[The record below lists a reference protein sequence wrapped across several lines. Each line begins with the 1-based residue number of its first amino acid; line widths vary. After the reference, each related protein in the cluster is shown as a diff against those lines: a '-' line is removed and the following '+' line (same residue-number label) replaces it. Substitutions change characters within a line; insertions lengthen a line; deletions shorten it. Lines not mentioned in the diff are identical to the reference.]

1 MATCPNK
8 SSEDWKL
15 LVASRGE
22 DIAHY
27 LWDVYEG
34 NVPESESRESIVK
47 AGLKAVNILLYKE
60 SFDLFQKGKKNN
72 WSLEKILTELQI
84 PKEQK
89 QLIINNGNTE
99 WNDIVSDLVANYS
112 YAIEI
117 NTSKEKVTQYGEYFN
132 FSYNGDSYLSIP
144 EVDRYEKN
152 GKEITKKEFNKVKQ
166 LANNTILPTQI
177 YSNLT
182 VPGGTNYTENE
193 IATPAITPSIK
204 GHAQF
209 ATDKGIGWFRSD
221 DKTVSRNVEIGTGFK
236 KGFLREEELQELQ
249 DMGYTVEETQELAKQ
264 RYSEISTASQLT
276 KTRRILEVQSDLFQ
290 KGRDKEDLIGN
301 YEAVEDVKVESK
313 PFIEKLNSL
322 NNGSDIVIT
331 SSGNNINEYYKKD
344 NIWFRGKN
352 TGQSKNSTSNQ
363 FLQLLNQGSN
373 WVTFFVKS
381 IIQDS
386 SKKGYEKVLFP
397 SGNTASKVEGHTT
410 LEEFKKQKEDRI
422 DKLSK
427 ELIPL
432 NKLQIVKSSSNTF
445 QIRDNSGYTA
455 EARYN
460 LNKDFDTIEKAQK
473 AIYDVEGSIEL
484 EINQLKQ
491 ELERVE
497 GPEGFGA
504 LKPIYNFYENTVKNV
519 LNKQYGKD
527 NVKQVTDEYGN
538 TWNEVEIVPE
548 REQKA
553 ILLQKETK
561 ELPSSKASEE
571 TLNKVKAL
579 IAKMGVKIQD
589 LQDYLKGNPDIN
601 ATDVNGLADLVRGII
616 AIAEGKEDVALTEE
630 MVHIATAIIEKL
642 DPKFVTEMIS
652 KIDRF
657 AIYKKVLNAYK
668 DDKNYQLPNGKPDIR
683 KIKKEA
689 VDKLIVELIINQSQG
704 STEFPELMEE
714 LPRTMIQ
721 KIWNAILDFFSGRYR
736 KANIDIFTEASERI
750 LEGEI
755 GDVETISD
763 MEEIF
768 LQKKSPKM
776 SDKQKELQELILDTK
791 DRIKKRE
798 SKEKV
803 DPLLADSEEA
813 SNYYVELE
821 TTGNERKITKR
832 VTDRV
837 KTWYEQR
844 FGKNKKFTK
853 EEEFINDFKRD
864 HGIKYHFYFEDIH
877 NRYFKEDGTRR
888 ETPLSRTIDI
898 VGPNEEV
905 YERLE
910 QYYVDL
916 VKKFSEGKK
925 NPLVFSEVVVY
936 DPKEQEAGTI
946 DLLIIEENG
955 KANIFDWKFM
965 TVSATAEDVA
975 WYKQGAYNIQLG
987 RYKDILRESYG
998 VKEFGQMRAIPIL
1011 MDVKRKNWRNPD
1023 SDLIVKGI
1031 EIGSVNVSKIKDF
1044 TLVPVSEETESTGN
1058 EELDEAITQ
1067 LNAILKQ
1074 VGKEGVTNEDEK
1086 KFKSERM
1093 NALSKAIRAAQSANN
1108 LVPLIQVIKLMRK
1121 EGQNLVNDWE
1131 TIYNKKAASA
1141 DDINDAQLSEYADS
1155 LREYMAIS
1163 QVFGSMNDL
1172 IGNLI
1177 YDKSEIKNAKTDAQK
1192 EDLAKRKTYLES
1204 IDNEAKLI
1212 RLSSK
1217 KVEVITGKFADKFM
1231 GERNLV
1237 QGLLSP
1243 QAVWSGIGSFFR
1255 GASEVPLPSVSI
1267 LFKLVTNAKGRA
1279 RRDALK
1285 EVEELMSIRKR
1296 ITDKG
1301 GDVRKY
1307 IQQLYQKD
1315 DKNKLVNKIIYKYKK
1330 EFTDL
1335 VDKNASEE
1343 FPSKEWLYNNLDRE
1357 GYQKEANEV
1366 LEKRIERLKR
1376 IYSEDKE
1383 MMNKLILQE
1392 KRMFDV
1398 TRNDFTGWNNYIVKR
1413 HPLRSIDKNGI
1424 ESSPW
1429 LSDEY
1434 KNIQNDK
1441 ELLDLYNFLIKT
1453 NKKASDVGYLENKIH
1468 STFLPFVRKS
1478 MAESLAWDFSL
1489 SSIMNFGNG
1498 LSLQADD
1505 IGFGDVNEL
1514 TGEIEHSIPKY
1525 YTSDF
1530 SMKQDEAGNTIHD
1543 YTDVSEDLFK
1553 NMILYINH
1561 MHNYKYLSEVE
1572 GQAQLIKTVE
1582 SFKKHL
1588 ATTRSGDVIIKPNGD
1603 PEELKGNEQNTK
1615 IFDDFL
1621 RALLYEQKYPLSDT
1635 DTSIST
1641 GLVKQI
1647 KKIVNSVAGKEVF
1660 TDLDKPSATSL
1671 FKSMDALNRTF
1682 QLKTLGLDI
1691 VSGAVNLFGAN
1702 IQIATQAGNYFTKW
1716 DYFKNFNGLI
1726 GSRFKDND
1734 DRKMFLK
1741 LIDTF
1746 MPLKDDP
1753 TYDKLKEAGLSKITQ
1768 QNFSDWLMVFMREPE
1783 QHVEKSIF
1791 LTLLDNSMI
1800 VDGKI
1805 VNIREFVKAKYKD
1818 RWNSASDYADSSKK
1832 IEDEIK
1838 ELKSTSSIT
1847 NTMKL
1852 ENDELVIPGLDL
1864 NNFKEIDRVTKLSRR
1879 ISRNAVGGMSD
1890 SDINRM
1896 SMSVWGRSMM
1906 VFKNWIPKLVD
1917 TRFGELRKI
1926 SDDFS
1931 TTIDENGLTEGE
1943 KYDIGR
1949 VRLWWGVLTSS
1960 ISDRSLNI
1968 LNILQVNDK
1977 GILLLDKMYLEYKA
1991 AYEKRT
1997 GEKFTMTKED
2007 FNEMI
2012 RTNLRNQ
2019 VQELTMLLVLFGL
2032 KLSMGMLPPDDDKDK
2047 ATKNFF
2053 RYSQRVVDKF
2063 VGELSFF
2070 YNPLEAEHL
2079 LSGSM
2084 FPAIGVFSDVIKFI
2098 SHFSSQAL
2106 GFEIFDPTLS
2116 SEEVRKKAQ
2125 PVKYLAKMLPVTKSL
2140 MTYGAIFNDD
2150 FAKEFDITIQKDN
2163 VK

>member
-8 SSEDWKL
+8 NTEAWKL
-15 LVASRGE
+15 LVASKGE
-22 DIAHY
+22 DLAYY
-27 LWDVYEG
+27 LWDTYEG
-34 NVPESESRESIVK
+34 NVP
-47 AGLKAVNILLYKE
+47 
-60 SFDLFQKGKKNN
+60 
-72 WSLEKILTELQI
+72 
-84 PKEQK
+84 
-89 QLIINNGNTE
+89 
-99 WNDIVSDLVANYS
+99 
-112 YAIEI
+112 
-117 NTSKEKVTQYGEYFN
+117 
-132 FSYNGDSYLSIP
+132 
-144 EVDRYEKN
+144 
-152 GKEITKKEFNKVKQ
+152 
-166 LANNTILPTQI
+166 
-177 YSNLT
+177 
-182 VPGGTNYTENE
+182 
-193 IATPAITPSIK
+193 
-204 GHAQF
+204 
-209 ATDKGIGWFRSD
+209 
-221 DKTVSRNVEIGTGFK
+221 
-236 KGFLREEELQELQ
+236 
-249 DMGYTVEETQELAKQ
+249 
-264 RYSEISTASQLT
+264 
-276 KTRRILEVQSDLFQ
+276 
-290 KGRDKEDLIGN
+290 
-301 YEAVEDVKVESK
+301 
-313 PFIEKLNSL
+313 
-322 NNGSDIVIT
+322 
-331 SSGNNINEYYKKD
+331 
-344 NIWFRGKN
+344 
-352 TGQSKNSTSNQ
+352 
-363 FLQLLNQGSN
+363 
-373 WVTFFVKS
+373 
-381 IIQDS
+381 
-386 SKKGYEKVLFP
+386 
-397 SGNTASKVEGHTT
+397 
-410 LEEFKKQKEDRI
+410 
-422 DKLSK
+422 
-427 ELIPL
+427 
-432 NKLQIVKSSSNTF
+432 
-445 QIRDNSGYTA
+445 
-455 EARYN
+455 
-460 LNKDFDTIEKAQK
+460 
-473 AIYDVEGSIEL
+473 
-484 EINQLKQ
+484 KQ
-491 ELERVE
+491 EL
-497 GPEGFGA
+497 
-504 LKPIYNFYENTVKNV
+504 L
-519 LNKQYGKD
+519 
-527 NVKQVTDEYGN
+527 
-538 TWNEVEIVPE
+538 
-548 REQKA
+548 
-553 ILLQKETK
+553 
-561 ELPSSKASEE
+561 SSKASEE

-579 IAKMGVKIQD
+579 IAKMGVKMQD
-589 LQDYLKGNPDIN
+589 LQDYLKGNPDVK
-601 ATDVNGLADLVRGII
+601 ATDLNGLADLVKGII
-616 AIAEGKEDVALTEE
+616 AIAEGKEDVTLTEE
-630 MVHIATAIIEKL
+630 MVHIATAMIEKL
-642 DPKFVTEMIS
+642 EPKFVTEMIS

-657 AIYKKVLNAYK
+657 AIYNKVLEAYR
-668 DDKNYQLPNGKPDIR
+668 DDKNYQLPNGKPNIR

-689 VDKLIVELIINQSQG
+689 VDKLIVELIINQSEG
-704 STEFPELMEE
+704 SVEFPELMEE
-714 LPRTMIQ
+714 LPRTMVQ

-736 KANIDIFTEASERI
+736 KANIDIFEKATSKIISGDIGMSYARKQEGLDFIFEQNPELANIGTQEQYSMYIDRIFPNSKVEQIVYHGTGSATKLESLTPRDGRVYFSDDLTASRYADWDATNRLLNAPEEEANPQLVAAVINLENPVVLDGVNYTETETNRGGDGI
-750 LEGEI
+750 IGLNIKDPLGGLETQYVVRDTSQIYVLGSKQDIEGFKTFMESAPVEFQGE
-755 GDVETISD
+755 GV
-763 MEEIF
+763 F
-768 LQKKSPKM
+768 FKKGESKL
-776 SDKQKELQELILDTK
+776 SDKQKELQQSILDTK

-798 SKEKV
+798 SSEKV

-821 TTGNERKITKR
+821 TTGNERRITKR

-837 KTWYEQR
+837 KAWYEQR

-864 HGIKYHFYFEDIH
+864 HGIKYHFYFEDVH

-888 ETPLSRTIDI
+888 ETPISRTIDLI
-898 VGPNEEV
+898 GPDEEV

-987 RYKDILRESYG
+987 RYKDILRDSYG

-1031 EIGSVNVSKIKDF
+1031 EIGSVNVGNIKDF

-1058 EELDEAITQ
+1058 EELDEAIAQ
-1067 LNAILKQ
+1067 LNAVLKQ
-1074 VGKEGVTNEDEK
+1074 VGKEEVTNEDDK
-1086 KFKSERM
+1086 RFKGERM
-1093 NALSKAIRAAQSANN
+1093 NAISKAIRAAQSANN

-1121 EGQNLVNDWE
+1121 EGQNLINDWE
-1131 TIYNKKAASA
+1131 TIYNKKTAST
-1141 DDINDAQLSEYADS
+1141 DDINDVQLSEYADS

-1163 QVFGSMNDL
+1163 KVFGSMNDL

-1177 YDKSEIKNAKTDAQK
+1177 YDKSEIKNAKTDKQK

-1204 IDNEAKLI
+1204 IDSEAKLI

-1217 KVEVITGKFADKFM
+1217 KVEDITGKFADKFM

-1307 IQQLYQKD
+1307 VQQLYQKD

-1330 EFTDL
+1330 EFYDL
-1335 VDKNASEE
+1335 VDKNAAEE
-1343 FPSKEWLYNNLDRE
+1343 SPSKEWLYNNLDRE
-1357 GYQKEANEV
+1357 GYLKEAKEV
-1366 LEKRIERLKR
+1366 LEKRIERIKR

-1383 MMNKLILQE
+1383 MMAKLILQE
-1392 KRMFDV
+1392 KRMLDV
-1398 TRNDFTGWNNYIVKR
+1398 TRNDFTGWNNYIIKR
-1413 HPLRSIDKNGI
+1413 HPLKSIDKNGI

-1429 LSDEY
+1429 LTDEY

-1441 ELLDLYNFLIKT
+1441 ELFDLYNFLIKT
-1453 NKKASDVGYLENKIH
+1453 NKKSADIGYLENKVH

-1489 SSIMNFGNG
+1489 SSVMNFGNG

-1505 IGFGDVNEL
+1505 IGFGNVNEL

-1530 SMKQDEAGNTIHD
+1530 SMSKDEAGNTIHD

-1582 SFKKHL
+1582 GFKKHL
-1588 ATTRSGDVIIKPNGD
+1588 ATTRSGDVILKPNGK
-1603 PEELKGNEQNTK
+1603 PEELEGNEQNTK
-1615 IFDDFL
+1615 MFDDFL

-1641 GLVKQI
+1641 GIMKQM
-1647 KKIVNSVAGKEVF
+1647 KKIINGVAGKEVF

-1671 FKSMDALNRTF
+1671 FKSMDTLNRTF

-1691 VSGAVNLFGAN
+1691 ISGAVNLFGAN
-1702 IQIATQAGNYFTKW
+1702 IQVITQAGNYFTKW

-1726 GSRFKDND
+1726 GSKFKDND
-1734 DRKMFLK
+1734 DRKMFLQ

-1791 LTLLDNSMI
+1791 MTLLDNSMI
-1800 VDGKI
+1800 IDGKI
-1805 VNIREFVKAKYKD
+1805 VNIREFVKNKYKD
-1818 RWNSASDYADSSKK
+1818 RYNSASDYARDSKK
-1832 IEDEIK
+1832 IEDEII
-1838 ELKSTSSIT
+1838 ELKNTSSIT

-1852 ENDELVIPGLDL
+1852 ENDKLVIPGFDL
-1864 NNFKEIDRVTKLSRR
+1864 NNYKEIDRVTKLSRR
-1879 ISRNAVGGMSD
+1879 ISRNATGGMSD

-1931 TTIDENGLTEGE
+1931 VTIDDDGLTEGE

-1949 VRLWWGVLTSS
+1949 VRLWWGVLISS
-1960 ISDRSLNI
+1960 VQDKSFNV

-1977 GILLLDKMYLEYKA
+1977 GILLLDKMYLDYA
-1991 AYEKRT
+1991 QAYQKRT

-2007 FNEMI
+2007 FNDMI
-2012 RTNLRNQ
+2012 KTNLKNQ

-2032 KLSMGMLPPDDDKDK
+2032 KLSMGLLAPDDDDDDI
-2047 ATKNFF
+2047 ATKNFYRF
-2053 RYSQRVVDKF
+2053 SQRVVDKF

-2070 YNPLEAEHL
+2070 YNPLEAEKIL
-2079 LSGSM
+2079 EGSM
-2084 FPAIGVFSDVIKFI
+2084 FPAIGLFSDVIKFM
-2098 SHFSSQAL
+2098 SHFSSQVL
-2106 GFEIFDPTLS
+2106 GFELFDPSLS
-2116 SEEVRKKAQ
+2116 SEEVREKAK
-2125 PVKYLAKMLPVTKSL
+2125 PIKYLAKMLPVTKSL
-2140 MTYGAIFNDD
+2140 LTYGAILDSE
-2150 FAKEFDITIQKDN
+2150 FAKEFDITIQKESRR
-2163 VK
+2163 

>member
-1 MATCPNK
+1 MPCKIQIKQNITQDIENKTDYAFNK
-8 SSEDWKL
+8 SLRD
-15 LVASRGE
+15 AQ
-22 DIAHY
+22 DIAK
-27 LWDVYEG
+27 DV
-34 NVPESESRESIVK
+34 NSEYGVSIVK
-47 AGLKAVNILLYKE
+47 FVQSASDFIDRIINIPQ
-60 SFDLFQKGKKNN
+60 DLIDRYYNHEL
-72 WSLEKILTELQI
+72 SLE
-84 PKEQK
+84 
-89 QLIINNGNTE
+89 
-99 WNDIVSDLVANYS
+99 
-112 YAIEI
+112 
-117 NTSKEKVTQYGEYFN
+117 
-132 FSYNGDSYLSIP
+132 
-144 EVDRYEKN
+144 
-152 GKEITKKEFNKVKQ
+152 
-166 LANNTILPTQI
+166 
-177 YSNLT
+177 
-182 VPGGTNYTENE
+182 
-193 IATPAITPSIK
+193 
-204 GHAQF
+204 
-209 ATDKGIGWFRSD
+209 
-221 DKTVSRNVEIGTGFK
+221 
-236 KGFLREEELQELQ
+236 EE
-249 DMGYTVEETQELAKQ
+249 D
-264 RYSEISTASQLT
+264 
-276 KTRRILEVQSDLFQ
+276 
-290 KGRDKEDLIGN
+290 
-301 YEAVEDVKVESK
+301 
-313 PFIEKLNSL
+313 
-322 NNGSDIVIT
+322 
-331 SSGNNINEYYKKD
+331 
-344 NIWFRGKN
+344 
-352 TGQSKNSTSNQ
+352 
-363 FLQLLNQGSN
+363 
-373 WVTFFVKS
+373 
-381 IIQDS
+381 
-386 SKKGYEKVLFP
+386 
-397 SGNTASKVEGHTT
+397 
-410 LEEFKKQKEDRI
+410 
-422 DKLSK
+422 
-427 ELIPL
+427 
-432 NKLQIVKSSSNTF
+432 
-445 QIRDNSGYTA
+445 
-455 EARYN
+455 AR
-460 LNKDFDTIEKAQK
+460 KAQ
-473 AIYDVEGSIEL
+473 
-484 EINQLKQ
+484 Q
-491 ELERVE
+491 EDAERTGE
-497 GPEGFGA
+497 
-504 LKPIYNFYENTVKNV
+504 
-519 LNKQYGKD
+519 
-527 NVKQVTDEYGN
+527 EY
-538 TWNEVEIVPE
+538 
-548 REQKA
+548 RDDYMF
-553 ILLQKETK
+553 QKETE
-561 ELPSSKASEE
+561 ELPSSRASEE

-579 IAKMGVKIQD
+579 IAKMGVKIED
-589 LQDYLKGNPDIN
+589 LQDYLKGNPDVN
-601 ATDVNGLADLVRGII
+601 ATDVNGLADLVKGII
-616 AIAEGKEDVALTEE
+616 AIAEGKEDVTLTEE

-657 AIYKKVLNAYK
+657 AIYNRVLNAYK
-668 DDKNYQLPNGKPDIR
+668 NDKNYQLPNGKPDIR

-721 KIWNAILDFFSGRYR
+721 KLWNAILDFFSGRYR

-755 GDVETISD
+755 GDVENISD

-768 LQKKSPKM
+768 LQKKSSKL

-837 KTWYEQR
+837 KAWYEQR

-864 HGIKYHFYFEDIH
+864 NGIKFHFYFEDVH

-888 ETPLSRTIDI
+888 ETPSSRTIDVI
-898 VGPNEEV
+898 GPDEEI

-916 VKKFSEGKK
+916 IKKFSEGKK

-987 RYKDILRESYG
+987 RYKDILRDSYG

-1023 SDLIVKGI
+1023 SDLVVKGI

-1177 YDKSEIKNAKTDAQK
+1177 YDKSEIKNAKTDKQK
-1192 EDLAKRKTYLES
+1192 EDLARRKAYLET

-1217 KVEVITGKFADKFM
+1217 KVEKITGKFADKFM

-1279 RRDALK
+1279 RREALK

-1307 IQQLYQKD
+1307 VQQLYQKD

-1343 FPSKEWLYNNLDRE
+1343 FPSKEWLYNNLDRP
-1357 GYQKEANEV
+1357 GYLKEANEV

-1398 TRNDFTGWNNYIVKR
+1398 TRNDFTGWNNYIIKR

-1429 LSDEY
+1429 LTDEY

-1441 ELLDLYNFLIKT
+1441 ELFDLYNFLIKT

-1489 SSIMNFGNG
+1489 SSVMNFGNG

-1505 IGFGDVNEL
+1505 IGFGNVNEL

-1530 SMKQDEAGNTIHD
+1530 SMKQDEAGNTIND

-1588 ATTRSGDVIIKPNGD
+1588 ATTRSGDVIIKPNGE

-1621 RALLYEQKYPLSDT
+1621 RALLYEQKYPMSDT
-1635 DTSIST
+1635 DTSIET
-1641 GLVKQI
+1641 GLVKQM
-1647 KKIVNSVAGKEVF
+1647 KKLINGVSKAAGGKEVF
-1660 TDLDKPSATSL
+1660 TDLEKPSATSL
-1671 FKSMDALNRTF
+1671 FKSMDTLNRAF

-1702 IQIATQAGNYFTKW
+1702 IQVITQAGNYFTKW

-1726 GSRFKDND
+1726 GSRFKNDD

-1753 TYDKLKEAGLSKITQ
+1753 TYDKLKEAGLSKITR
-1768 QNFSDWLMVFMREPE
+1768 QNFSDWLMLFMREPE

-1791 LTLLDNSMI
+1791 LTLLDNSMV

-1838 ELKSTSSIT
+1838 ELKNTSSIT

-1906 VFKNWIPKLVD
+1906 VFKNWIPKLLD

-1931 TTIDENGLTEGE
+1931 VTIDENGLTEGE

-1949 VRLWWGVLTSS
+1949 VRLWWGVLVSS
-1960 ISDRSLNI
+1960 INDKSFNV
-1968 LNILQVNDK
+1968 LNILQVNEK
-1977 GILLLDKMYLEYKA
+1977 GILLLDKMYIDYKA

-2032 KLSMGMLPPDDDKDK
+2032 KLSMGMLPPDDDEDR
-2047 ATKNFF
+2047 ASKNFF

-2084 FPAIGVFSDVIKFI
+2084 FPAIGVFSDIIKFT
-2098 SHFSSQAL
+2098 SHFSSQVL
-2106 GFEIFDPTLS
+2106 GFEISDPTLGA
-2116 SEEVRKKAQ
+2116 EEVREKAQ
-2125 PVKYLAKMLPVTKSL
+2125 PIKYLGKMLPVTKSL

-2150 FAKEFDITIQKDN
+2150 FAKEFDITIQKN
-2163 VK
+2163 NNR

>member
-8 SSEDWKL
+8 NTEEWKL

-22 DIAHY
+22 DLAHY

-34 NVPESESRESIVK
+34 NVPESESRTEIIK
-47 AGLKAVNILLYKE
+47 AGLKATNILKSPQADQFFNAVAKNKISGDFFWKKMQADLGVPKDQIE
-60 SFDLFQKGKKNN
+60 ILKSFNTQDRGELI
-72 WSLEKILTELQI
+72 SSIL
-84 PKEQK
+84 
-89 QLIINNGNTE
+89 
-99 WNDIVSDLVANYS
+99 ANYS
-112 YAIEI
+112 FAIEI
-117 NTSKEKVTQYGEYFN
+117 NTAITEIVHYEEEDFPTVIES
-132 FSYNGDSYLSIP
+132 NGKYYTVKPDGFF
-144 EVDRYEKN
+144 
-152 GKEITKKEFNKVKQ
+152 GKEITKEQFDALRTKN
-166 LANNTILPTQI
+166 APTQY

-209 ATDKGIGWFRSD
+209 ATDQGIGWFRSD
-221 DKTVSRNVEIGTGFK
+221 DVLDKSGTPITK
-236 KGFLREEELQELQ
+236 NTINHPELGEMEVDDYVVYPEQN
-249 DMGYTVEETQELAKQ
+249 
-264 RYSEISTASQLT
+264 T

-290 KGRDKEDLIGN
+290 KGRDKSDLINTGKDLLDDN
-301 YEAVEDVKVESK
+301 KFNIGKDEYRWKPYQTEDGDVADRFLKNGKEITKKEFFEAKNKVESVDPK
-313 PFIEKLNSL
+313 A
-322 NNGSDIVIT
+322 
-331 SSGNNINEYYKKD
+331 
-344 NIWFRGKN
+344 
-352 TGQSKNSTSNQ
+352 NQ

-397 SGNTASKVEGHTT
+397 SGDTASKVEGHTT
-410 LEEFKKQKEDRI
+410 LEEFKREKERRI
-422 DKLSK
+422 KVLEYQTK
-427 ELIPL
+427 PFVAIL
-432 NKLQIVKSSSNTF
+432 NTGNPY
-445 QIRDNSGYTA
+445 GY
-455 EARYN
+455 YN
-460 LNKDFDTIEKAQK
+460 TIEEA
-473 AIYDVEGSIEL
+473 ENSIKKNNLEKKL
-484 EINQLKQ
+484 DKIIPNEKLDKNINEINQLKQ

-504 LKPIYNFYENTVKNV
+504 LKPIFNFYENTVKNV
-519 LNKQYGKD
+519 LNKQYGKE

-548 REQKA
+548 REEKV
-553 ILLQKETK
+553 ILFKKQTE
-561 ELPSSKASEE
+561 EVPASRASEE
-571 TLNKVKAL
+571 TLTKVKAL

-589 LQDYLKGNPDIN
+589 LQDYLKGNPDVD
-601 ATDVNGLADLVRGII
+601 AKDVDGLADIFQKII
-616 AIAEGKEDVALTEE
+616 AIAEGKEGVALTEE
-630 MVHIATAIIEKL
+630 MVHIATAVIEKL
-642 DPKFVTEMIS
+642 DPKFVTAMIS

-657 AIYKKVLNAYK
+657 AIYKKVLKAYE

-689 VDKLIVELIINQSQG
+689 VDKLIVELIINKSQG

-714 LPRTMIQ
+714 LPRTMVQ

-750 LEGEI
+750 LEGDIENI
-755 GDVETISD
+755 ENISEN
-763 MEEIF
+763 EEVF
-768 LQKKSPKM
+768 FKKGTPKL

-791 DRIKKRE
+791 DRIKKRD
-798 SKEKV
+798 SKDKV
-803 DPLLADSEEA
+803 EPLLADSEEA

-837 KTWYEQR
+837 KAWYEQR

-864 HGIKYHFYFEDIH
+864 NGIKYHFYFEDVH

-888 ETPLSRTIDI
+888 ETPISRTIDLI
-898 VGPNEEV
+898 GPDEEV

-936 DPKEQEAGTI
+936 DPKEEEAGTI

-1023 SDLIVKGI
+1023 SELMVKGI

-1058 EELDEAITQ
+1058 EELDEAIVQ
-1067 LNAILKQ
+1067 LNAVLKQ

-1086 KFKSERM
+1086 RFKGERM

-1121 EGQNLVNDWE
+1121 EGQNLINDWE
-1131 TIYNKKAASA
+1131 TIYNKKVASA
-1141 DDINDAQLSEYADS
+1141 DDINDEQLSEYADS

-1163 QVFGSMNDL
+1163 KVFGSMNDL

-1192 EDLAKRKTYLES
+1192 EDLAKRKAYLES
-1204 IDNEAKLI
+1204 IDSEAKLI

-1217 KVEVITGKFADKFM
+1217 KVEDITGKFADKFM

-1255 GASEVPLPSVSI
+1255 GASEVPLPSISI
-1267 LFKLVTNAKGRA
+1267 LFKLVTNAKARA

-1307 IQQLYQKD
+1307 VQQLYQKD

-1330 EFTDL
+1330 EFYDL
-1335 VDKNASEE
+1335 VDKNAAEE
-1343 FPSKEWLYNNLDRE
+1343 SPSKEWLYNNLDRE
-1357 GYQKEANEV
+1357 GYLKEAKEV
-1366 LEKRIERLKR
+1366 IEKRVERIKR
-1376 IYSEDKE
+1376 IYSEDRE
-1383 MMNKLILQE
+1383 MMAKLILQE

-1398 TRNDFTGWNNYIVKR
+1398 TRNDFTGWNNYIIKR
-1413 HPLRSIDKNGI
+1413 HPLKSIDKNGI
-1424 ESSPW
+1424 ETSPW
-1429 LSDEY
+1429 LTDEY

-1441 ELLDLYNFLIKT
+1441 DLFDLYNFLIKT
-1453 NKKASDVGYLENKIH
+1453 NKKSSDIGYLENKVH

-1489 SSIMNFGNG
+1489 SSVMNFGNG

-1505 IGFGDVNEL
+1505 IGFGNVNEL

-1530 SMKQDEAGNTIHD
+1530 SMSKDEAGNTIHD

-1582 SFKKHL
+1582 GFKKHL
-1588 ATTRSGDVIIKPNGD
+1588 ATTRSGDVILKPNGK
-1603 PEELKGNEQNTK
+1603 PEELEGNEQNTK
-1615 IFDDFL
+1615 MFDDFL

-1641 GLVKQI
+1641 GIMKQM
-1647 KKIVNSVAGKEVF
+1647 KKIINSVAGKEVF

-1671 FKSMDALNRTF
+1671 FKSMDTLNRTF

-1691 VSGAVNLFGAN
+1691 ISGAVNLFGAN
-1702 IQIATQAGNYFTKW
+1702 IQVITQAGNYFTKW

-1734 DRKMFLK
+1734 DRKMFLQ

-1791 LTLLDNSMI
+1791 MTLLDNSMI
-1800 VDGKI
+1800 IDGKI
-1805 VNIREFVKAKYKD
+1805 VNIREFVKNKYKD
-1818 RWNSASDYADSSKK
+1818 RYNSASDYARDSKK
-1832 IEDEIK
+1832 IEDEII
-1838 ELKSTSSIT
+1838 ELKNTSSIT

-1852 ENDELVIPGLDL
+1852 ENDKLIIPGFDL
-1864 NNFKEIDRVTKLSRR
+1864 SNFKEIDRVTKLSRR
-1879 ISRNAVGGMSD
+1879 ISRNATGGMSD

-1931 TTIDENGLTEGE
+1931 VTIDDDGLTEGE

-1949 VRLWWGVLTSS
+1949 VRLWWGVLISS
-1960 ISDRSLNI
+1960 VQDKSFNV

-1977 GILLLDKMYLEYKA
+1977 GILLLDKMYLDYA
-1991 AYEKRT
+1991 QAYQKRT

-2007 FNEMI
+2007 FNDMI
-2012 RTNLRNQ
+2012 KTNLKNQ

-2032 KLSMGMLPPDDDKDK
+2032 KLSMGLLAPDDDDDDI
-2047 ATKNFF
+2047 ATKNFYRF
-2053 RYSQRVVDKF
+2053 SQRVVDKF

-2070 YNPLEAEHL
+2070 YNPLEAEKIL
-2079 LSGSM
+2079 EGSM
-2084 FPAIGVFSDVIKFI
+2084 FPAIGLFSDVIKFM
-2098 SHFSSQAL
+2098 SHFSSQVL
-2106 GFEIFDPTLS
+2106 GFELFDPSLS
-2116 SEEVRKKAQ
+2116 SEEVREKAK
-2125 PVKYLAKMLPVTKSL
+2125 PIKYLAKMLPVTKSL
-2140 MTYGAIFNDD
+2140 LTYGAIFNSE
-2150 FAKEFDITIQKDN
+2150 FAKEFDITIQKESRR
-2163 VK
+2163 

>member
-22 DIAHY
+22 DVAYY
-27 LWDVYEG
+27 LWDTYEG
-34 NVPESESRESIVK
+34 NVPESESKSEIVK
-47 AGLKAVNILLYKE
+47 AGLKATNILQSPKADQFFNAVAKNKI
-60 SFDLFQKGKKNN
+60 SGDFFWRKMQADLG
-72 WSLEKILTELQI
+72 IT
-84 PKEQK
+84 KEQIELLK
-89 QLIINNGNTE
+89 QYNTTNRDELITNMLA
-99 WNDIVSDLVANYS
+99 DYS
-112 YAIEI
+112 FAIEI
-117 NTSKEKVTQYGEYFN
+117 NLSIDPKSNQNYGEEIEEGFRRGEFKYFKN
-132 FSYNGDSYLSIP
+132 YKFEYIKKGFGENDPQIKISR
-144 EVDRYEKN
+144 EEYEQAFAKQ
-152 GKEITKKEFNKVKQ
+152 ENK
-166 LANNTILPTQI
+166 PTDI
-177 YSNLT
+177 YGPTGMKLI

-209 ATDKGIGWFRSD
+209 ATDQGIGWFRSD
-221 DKTVSRNVEIGTGFK
+221 VKIIPAPDRLIIITNPDGTKTK
-236 KGFLREEELQELQ
+236 KGAE
-249 DMGYTVEETQELAKQ
+249 V
-264 RYSEISTASQLT
+264 T

-290 KGRDKEDLIGN
+290 KGRDEKNLDIKLKKQGAKTMVVPIKYDISQYLKQGYYITEQTDTNIFLKLEEVKE
-301 YEAVEDVKVESK
+301 
-313 PFIEKLNSL
+313 
-322 NNGSDIVIT
+322 
-331 SSGNNINEYYKKD
+331 
-344 NIWFRGKN
+344 N
-352 TGQSKNSTSNQ
+352 TKENQ

-386 SKKGYEKVLFP
+386 AKKGYEKVLFP
-397 SGNTASKVEGHTT
+397 SGDTASKVEGHTT
-410 LEEFKKQKEDRI
+410 LEEFKKQKENRIKEIEKQKLPFLVRFTNTDRI
-422 DKLSK
+422 YAYYNSEEEANDARIK
-427 ELIPL
+427 
-432 NKLQIVKSSSNTF
+432 NKIENKSIVEKNNKSF
-445 QIRDNSGYTA
+445 ADIDN
-455 EARYN
+455 
-460 LNKDFDTIEKAQK
+460 
-473 AIYDVEGSIEL
+473 

-519 LNKQYGKD
+519 LNKQYGKE

-553 ILLQKETK
+553 ILFQKETE
-561 ELPSSKASEE
+561 ELPSSRASEE
-571 TLNKVKAL
+571 TLTKVKAL

-589 LQDYLKGNPDIN
+589 LQDYLKGNPDVDT
-601 ATDVNGLADLVRGII
+601 TDVNGLADLVRGII

-755 GDVETISD
+755 ENIENISD
-763 MEEIF
+763 MEGIF
-768 LQKKSPKM
+768 LQKKSPKI
-776 SDKQKELQELILDTK
+776 SEKQKELQELILDTK

-821 TTGNERKITKR
+821 TTGNERKINKR

-837 KTWYEQR
+837 KAWYEQR

-853 EEEFINDFKRD
+853 EEEFINNFKRD
-864 HGIKYHFYFEDIH
+864 HGIKYHFFFEDIH
-877 NRYFKEDGTRR
+877 DRYFKEDGTRR
-888 ETPLSRTIDI
+888 DTPLSRTIDVI
-898 VGPNEEV
+898 GPDEEV

-987 RYKDILRESYG
+987 RYKDMLRDSYG

-1023 SDLIVKGI
+1023 SDLMVKGI

-1067 LNAILKQ
+1067 LNAVLKQ
-1074 VGKEGVTNEDEK
+1074 VGKEEVTNEDEK
-1086 KFKSERM
+1086 RFKGERM

-1141 DDINDAQLSEYADS
+1141 DDINDEQLSEYADS
-1155 LREYMAIS
+1155 LREYIAIS
-1163 QVFGSMNDL
+1163 KVFGSINDL

-1177 YDKSEIKNAKTDAQK
+1177 YDKSEIKNAKTDRQK

-1204 IDNEAKLI
+1204 IDSEAKLI

-1217 KVEVITGKFADKFM
+1217 KIEDITGKFANKFM

-1243 QAVWSGIGSFFR
+1243 QAVWTGVSSFFR
-1255 GASEVPLPSVSI
+1255 GASDTPLPSIDI
-1267 LFKLVTNAKGRA
+1267 LFKLVTNAKSRA

-1285 EVEELMSIRKR
+1285 EVDELMSIRKR

-1330 EFTDL
+1330 EFYDL
-1335 VDKNASEE
+1335 VDKNASQES
-1343 FPSKEWLYNNLDRE
+1343 PSKKWLYDNLDRE

-1366 LEKRIERLKR
+1366 LEKRIERIKR

-1383 MMNKLILQE
+1383 MMAKLILQE

-1398 TRNDFTGWNNYIVKR
+1398 TRNDFTGWNNYVIKR
-1413 HPLRSIDKNGI
+1413 HPLKSIDKNGI
-1424 ESSPW
+1424 EDSPW
-1429 LSDEY
+1429 LTDEY

-1441 ELLDLYNFLIKT
+1441 ELFDLYNFLIKT
-1453 NKKASDVGYLENKIH
+1453 NKKASDVGYLENKVH

-1498 LSLQADD
+1498 LSLQTDD
-1505 IGFGDVNEL
+1505 IGFGSVNEL

-1530 SMKQDEAGNTIHD
+1530 SMKEDEAGNTIHD

-1588 ATTRSGDVIIKPNGD
+1588 STTRSGNIIMKPNGQ
-1603 PEELKGNEQNTK
+1603 PEELEGNEQNTK
-1615 IFDDFL
+1615 TFDDFL
-1621 RALLYEQKYPLSDT
+1621 RALLYEQKYPMSDT
-1635 DTSIST
+1635 DTSIET
-1641 GLVKQI
+1641 GLVKQM
-1647 KKIVNSVAGKEVF
+1647 KKIINGVSKSAGGKEVF

-1671 FKSMDALNRTF
+1671 FKSMDALNRAF

-1691 VSGAVNLFGAN
+1691 ISGAVNLFGAN
-1702 IQIATQAGNYFTKW
+1702 IQVITQSGNYFTKW

-1726 GSRFKDND
+1726 GSRFNNND
-1734 DRKMFLK
+1734 DRKMFLQ

-1768 QNFSDWLMVFMREPE
+1768 QNFSDWLMVFMRSPE
-1783 QHVEKSIF
+1783 QHVEKAIF
-1791 LTLLDNSMI
+1791 MTLLDNSMI

-1805 VNIREFVKAKYKD
+1805 VNIREFVKSKYKD
-1818 RWNSASDYADSSKK
+1818 RYNSASDYARDSKK
-1832 IEDEIK
+1832 IEDEIT
-1838 ELKSTSSIT
+1838 ELKNTSSIT

-1852 ENDELVIPGLDL
+1852 ENDKLVIPGFDL

-1879 ISRNAVGGMSD
+1879 VARNATGGMSD
-1890 SDINRM
+1890 SDINKM

-1931 TTIDENGLTEGE
+1931 VTINDKGLTEGE

-1949 VRLWWGVLTSS
+1949 VRLWWGVLISS
-1960 ISDRSLNI
+1960 IQDKSFNV

-1977 GILLLDKMYLEYKA
+1977 GLLLLDKMYVDYAE

-1997 GEKFTMTKED
+1997 GEKFNMTKED
-2007 FNEMI
+2007 FIDMVK
-2012 RTNLRNQ
+2012 TSLKNQ
-2019 VQELTMLLVLFGL
+2019 VQELTMLFVLFGL
-2032 KLSMGMLPPDDDKDK
+2032 KLSMGLLAPDDDEKDI
-2047 ATKNFF
+2047 ATRNFYRF
-2053 RYSQRVVDKF
+2053 SQRVVDKF

-2070 YNPLEAEHL
+2070 YNPLEAEKIL
-2079 LSGSM
+2079 EGST
-2084 FPAIGVFSDVIKFI
+2084 FPAIGLFSDVIKFM
-2098 SHFSSQAL
+2098 SHFSSQVL
-2106 GFEIFDPTLS
+2106 GFEVFDPSLT
-2116 SEEVRKKAQ
+2116 SEEVREKAR
-2125 PVKYLAKMLPVTKSL
+2125 PIKYLGKMLPVTKSL
-2140 MTYGAIFNDD
+2140 LTYGAIVNSD
-2150 FAKEFDITIQKDN
+2150 FAKEFDITIQKES
-2163 VK
+2163 KR

>member
-8 SSEDWKL
+8 NTEAWKL

-34 NVPESESRESIVK
+34 NVPESESRSEIVK
-47 AGLKAVNILLYKE
+47 SGLKATNILQSPKADQFFNAVAKNKI
-60 SFDLFQKGKKNN
+60 SGDFFWKKMQADLG
-72 WSLEKILTELQI
+72 I
-84 PKEQK
+84 PKD
-89 QLIINNGNTE
+89 QLEILKSFNTQDRGE
-99 WNDIVSDLVANYS
+99 LISSLLANYS
-112 YAIEI
+112 FAIEI
-117 NTSKEKVTQYGEYFN
+117 NIAEESSTRYKDDLYGGFTNQDFKYWVNYKGEFIKKAVEPILEIN
-132 FSYNGDSYLSIP
+132 PNTGKP
-144 EVDRYEKN
+144 ELIE
-152 GKEITKKEFNKVKQ
+152 
-166 LANNTILPTQI
+166 PTQI
-177 YSNLT
+177 KITKEEYEKAYYINKPTEFYSNLT

-209 ATDKGIGWFRSD
+209 ATDQGIGWFRSD
-221 DKTVSRNVEIGTGFK
+221 DQTEGGKFYPGGVFEGEMIG
-236 KGFLREEELQELQ
+236 
-249 DMGYTVEETQELAKQ
+249 
-264 RYSEISTASQLT
+264 STTEGGILT
-276 KTRRILEVQSDLFQ
+276 KIRRILELQSDLFQ
-290 KGRDKEDLIGN
+290 KGRKD
-301 YEAVEDVKVESK
+301 DVLTGSAEI
-313 PFIEKLNSL
+313 PL
-322 NNGSDIVIT
+322 NNKQIEDIIDRYTSGESIT
-331 SSGNNINEYYKKD
+331 KEEEKIASQYVNNK
-344 NIWFRGKN
+344 NISNPK
-352 TGQSKNSTSNQ
+352 NQ
-363 FLQLLNQGSN
+363 FLQLLNKDNN

-386 SKKGYEKVLFP
+386 AKKRYEKVLFP
-397 SGNTASKVEGHTT
+397 SGDTASKVEGHTT

-422 DKLSK
+422 K
-427 ELIPL
+427 ELEKIFRPYSVTKV
-432 NKLQIVKSSSNTF
+432 N
-445 QIRDNSGYTA
+445 G
-455 EARYN
+455 
-460 LNKDFDTIEKAQK
+460 DTIAYFNSLKEANEYVKEKNLENYTIVEESSKTPNREQFVNK
-473 AIYDVEGSIEL
+473 ANN

-519 LNKQYGKD
+519 LNKQYGKE
-527 NVKQVTDEYGN
+527 NVKVVTDEYGN
-538 TWNEVEIVPE
+538 TWYEVEIVPE
-548 REQKA
+548 REQQT
-553 ILLQKETK
+553 ILFQKQTE
-561 ELPSSKASEE
+561 ELPSSRASEE
-571 TLNKVKAL
+571 TLTKVKAL

-589 LQDYLKGNPDIN
+589 LQDYLKGNPDVN
-601 ATDVNGLADLVRGII
+601 TTDVNGLADLIKGII

-689 VDKLIVELIINQSQG
+689 VDKLIVELIINKSEG

-736 KANIDIFTEASERI
+736 KANIDIFTEATERI

-755 GDVETISD
+755 DSIENISD
-763 MEEIF
+763 MEGIF
-768 LQKKSPKM
+768 LQKKSSKL
-776 SDKQKELQELILDTK
+776 SDKQKELQQLITDTK

-798 SKEKV
+798 SSEKV

-813 SNYYVELE
+813 SNYYVEIE
-821 TTGNERKITKR
+821 TSGNERRITKR

-837 KTWYEQR
+837 KAWYEQR

-853 EEEFINDFKRD
+853 EEEFINNFKRE
-864 HGIKYHFYFEDIH
+864 HGIEYHFYFEDIH
-877 NRYFKEDGTRR
+877 DRYFKEDGTRR
-888 ETPLSRTIDI
+888 DAPLSRTIDLN
-898 VGPNEEV
+898 GPSEEI

-925 NPLVFSEVVVY
+925 NPLVFSEVVIY

-987 RYKDILRESYG
+987 RYKDILRNSYG
-998 VKEFGQMRAIPIL
+998 VKDFGMMRAIPIL

-1023 SDLIVKGI
+1023 SDLVVKGI
-1031 EIGSVNVSKIKDF
+1031 EIGSLDVGKIKDL

-1058 EELDEAITQ
+1058 EELDEAIQQ
-1067 LNAILKQ
+1067 LNAVLKQ
-1074 VGKEGVTNEDEK
+1074 VGKEEVTNEEEK
-1086 KFKSERM
+1086 RFKSERM
-1093 NALSKAIRAAQSANN
+1093 NALSKAIRSAQSASN
-1108 LVPLIQVIKLMRK
+1108 LVPLIQVIKVMRK
-1121 EGQNLVNDWE
+1121 EGQNIINDWE
-1131 TIYNKKAASA
+1131 TIYNKKSASS
-1141 DDINDAQLSEYADS
+1141 DDVNDAQLSEYADT
-1155 LREYMAIS
+1155 LREYVAIS
-1163 QVFGSMNDL
+1163 KVFGSMNDL
-1172 IGNLI
+1172 IGSLI
-1177 YDKSEIKNAKTDAQK
+1177 YDKSEEKNAKTDKQK
-1192 EDLAKRKTYLES
+1192 EDLAKRKVYLEN

-1217 KVEVITGKFADKFM
+1217 KVETIAGKFADKFM

-1267 LFKLVTNAKGRA
+1267 LFKLVTNAKSRA
-1279 RRDALK
+1279 KRDALK
-1285 EVEELMSIRKR
+1285 EVDELMSIRKR
-1296 ITDKG
+1296 IVDKG

-1307 IQQLYQKD
+1307 VQQLYQKD

-1330 EFTDL
+1330 EFYEL
-1335 VDKNASEE
+1335 VDQNAAEE
-1343 FPSKEWLYNNLDRE
+1343 SPSKKWLYDNLDRA

-1366 LEKRIERLKR
+1366 LEKRIERIKR

-1398 TRNDFTGWNNYIVKR
+1398 TRNDFTGWNNYIIKR
-1413 HPLRSIDKNGI
+1413 HPLKSVDKNGI
-1424 ESSPW
+1424 ETSPW
-1429 LSDEY
+1429 LTDEY

-1441 ELLDLYNFLIKT
+1441 ELFDLYNFLIKT
-1453 NKKASDVGYLENKIH
+1453 NKKASDVGYLENKVH

-1505 IGFGDVNEL
+1505 VGFGNVNEL
-1514 TGEIEHSIPKY
+1514 TGEIEHSVPKY

-1530 SMKQDEAGNTIHD
+1530 SMKKDEAGNTIHD

-1582 SFKKHL
+1582 GFKKHL
-1588 ATTRSGDVIIKPNGD
+1588 ATTRSGDIIIKPNGK
-1603 PEELKGNEQNTK
+1603 PEELEGNEQNTK

-1641 GLVKQI
+1641 GLVKQM
-1647 KKIVNSVAGKEVF
+1647 KKVINTVARKEVF

-1671 FKSMDALNRTF
+1671 FKSMDTLNRAF

-1702 IQIATQAGNYFTKW
+1702 IQVITQSGNYFTKS

-1726 GSRFKDND
+1726 GSRFKNND
-1734 DRKMFLK
+1734 DRKMFLQ
-1741 LIDTF
+1741 LMDVF
-1746 MPLKDDP
+1746 MPMKDDP
-1753 TYDKLKEAGLSKITQ
+1753 TYDKLKEAGLSKLTQ
-1768 QNFSDWLMVFMREPE
+1768 PNFSDWLMVFMREPE

-1805 VNIREFVKAKYKD
+1805 VNIREFVKNKYKD
-1818 RWNSASDYADSSKK
+1818 RYNSASDYARDSKK
-1832 IEDEIK
+1832 IEEEIK
-1838 ELKSTSSIT
+1838 ELMKTSSIT

-1852 ENDELVIPGLDL
+1852 EDDKLVIPGLDL
-1864 NNFKEIDRVTKLSRR
+1864 NNYKEIDRLTKLSRR
-1879 ISRNAVGGMSD
+1879 ISRNATGGMSD

-1931 TTIDENGLTEGE
+1931 TTIDEDGLTEGE

-1960 ISDRSLNI
+1960 INDKSFNV

-1977 GILLLDKMYLEYKA
+1977 GLLLLDKMYLEYA
-1991 AYEKRT
+1991 EAYEKRT

-2007 FNEMI
+2007 FKDMVK
-2012 RTNLRNQ
+2012 TNLKNQ
-2019 VQELTMLLVLFGL
+2019 VQELTILLVLFGL
-2032 KLSMGMLPPDDDKDK
+2032 KLSMGALAPDDDEDK

-2070 YNPLEAEHL
+2070 YNPIEAEKIL
-2079 LSGSM
+2079 EGSI
-2084 FPAIGVFSDVIKFI
+2084 FPAIGVFSDIIKFM
-2098 SHFSSQAL
+2098 SHFTSQVV
-2106 GFEIFDPTLS
+2106 GFELSDPDLS
-2116 SEEVRKKAQ
+2116 SEEVRKKAM
-2125 PVKYLAKMLPVTKSL
+2125 PIKYLAKMLPVTKTL
-2140 MTYGAIFNDD
+2140 LTYGAIIDSE
-2150 FAKEFDITIQKDN
+2150 FAKEYDITIQKESG
-2163 VK
+2163 K

>member
-8 SSEDWKL
+8 SLEDWKL

-22 DIAHY
+22 DMAYY
-27 LWDVYEG
+27 LWDTYDG
-34 NVPESESRESIVK
+34 NVP
-47 AGLKAVNILLYKE
+47 KE
-60 SFDLFQKGKKNN
+60 
-72 WSLEKILTELQI
+72 
-84 PKEQK
+84 
-89 QLIINNGNTE
+89 
-99 WNDIVSDLVANYS
+99 
-112 YAIEI
+112 
-117 NTSKEKVTQYGEYFN
+117 
-132 FSYNGDSYLSIP
+132 
-144 EVDRYEKN
+144 
-152 GKEITKKEFNKVKQ
+152 
-166 LANNTILPTQI
+166 
-177 YSNLT
+177 
-182 VPGGTNYTENE
+182 
-193 IATPAITPSIK
+193 
-204 GHAQF
+204 
-209 ATDKGIGWFRSD
+209 
-221 DKTVSRNVEIGTGFK
+221 
-236 KGFLREEELQELQ
+236 
-249 DMGYTVEETQELAKQ
+249 
-264 RYSEISTASQLT
+264 
-276 KTRRILEVQSDLFQ
+276 
-290 KGRDKEDLIGN
+290 
-301 YEAVEDVKVESK
+301 
-313 PFIEKLNSL
+313 
-322 NNGSDIVIT
+322 
-331 SSGNNINEYYKKD
+331 
-344 NIWFRGKN
+344 
-352 TGQSKNSTSNQ
+352 
-363 FLQLLNQGSN
+363 
-373 WVTFFVKS
+373 
-381 IIQDS
+381 
-386 SKKGYEKVLFP
+386 
-397 SGNTASKVEGHTT
+397 
-410 LEEFKKQKEDRI
+410 
-422 DKLSK
+422 
-427 ELIPL
+427 
-432 NKLQIVKSSSNTF
+432 
-445 QIRDNSGYTA
+445 
-455 EARYN
+455 
-460 LNKDFDTIEKAQK
+460 
-473 AIYDVEGSIEL
+473 
-484 EINQLKQ
+484 
-491 ELERVE
+491 
-497 GPEGFGA
+497 
-504 LKPIYNFYENTVKNV
+504 
-519 LNKQYGKD
+519 
-527 NVKQVTDEYGN
+527 
-538 TWNEVEIVPE
+538 
-548 REQKA
+548 EQKA
-553 ILLQKETK
+553 IVLQKET
-561 ELPSSKASEE
+561 EEVPVSRSSEE
-571 TLNKVKAL
+571 TLTKVKAL
-579 IAKMGVKIQD
+579 IAKMGVKMQD
-589 LQDYLKGNPDIN
+589 LQDYLKGNPDVK
-601 ATDVNGLADLVRGII
+601 ATDVNGLADLVKGII

-642 DPKFVTEMIS
+642 DPKFVTAMIS

-657 AIYKKVLNAYK
+657 AIYKKVLKAYE

-689 VDKLIVELIINQSQG
+689 VDKLIAELIIRQSEG
-704 STEFPELMEE
+704 STEFPELLNPTTISMVRNWSQKILDWFGIKYKTANINLFEEAASKILKGDIGARYYNEVKSGVEE
-714 LPRTMIQ
+714 LFDSNPELATQVYEALGFNSISDVTLDKPRFNPDNPEAISYPIKINDKYAGVISVNNEGYISSSIGMAGVELEKEFQGKGFGTKVYLALANKLAKESKTLKSEAFGKQDINDSANRVWKSLLDKGLAVDKGKYFEVVPTITPQQ
-721 KIWNAILDFFSGRYR
+721 KQQALQAYSQYLDTIFPNSKVKDIVYHGTHTKFDKFEKGHKNHDGRKTKTEGFHLIAAVDKKYYKEKYKGLIAAILDFKNPVSANDGNYESALEYLSQRDIAEFKSKGFDSGIKFINDEDSSLEYV
-736 KANIDIFTEASERI
+736 AFEPEQIHI
-750 LEGEI
+750 LGNKQ
-755 GDVETISD
+755 DVEGFKTF
-763 MEEIF
+763 METAPAEF
-768 LQKKSPKM
+768 QGEGVFFKKGGPKL
-776 SDKQKELQELILDTK
+776 SEKQKELQELIIDTK

-821 TTGNERKITKR
+821 TTGNERRITKR

-837 KTWYEQR
+837 KAWYEQR

-864 HGIKYHFYFEDIH
+864 NGIKYHFYFEDVH

-888 ETPLSRTIDI
+888 ETPISRTIDLI
-898 VGPNEEV
+898 GPDEEV

-936 DPKEQEAGTI
+936 DPKEEEAGTI

-1023 SDLIVKGI
+1023 SELMVKGI
-1031 EIGSVNVSKIKDF
+1031 EIGSVDVGKIKDF

-1067 LNAILKQ
+1067 LNAVLKQ
-1074 VGKEGVTNEDEK
+1074 IGKEDVTNEDEK
-1086 KFKSERM
+1086 RFKGERM

-1121 EGQNLVNDWE
+1121 EGQNLINDWE
-1131 TIYNKKAASA
+1131 TIYNKKTAST
-1141 DDINDAQLSEYADS
+1141 DDINDVQLSEYADS

-1163 QVFGSMNDL
+1163 KVFGSMNDL

-1177 YDKSEIKNAKTDAQK
+1177 YDKSEIKNAKTDKQK
-1192 EDLAKRKTYLES
+1192 EDLAKRKAYLEN

-1217 KVEVITGKFADKFM
+1217 KVEDITGKFADKFM

-1243 QAVWSGIGSFFR
+1243 QAIMSGVGSFFR
-1255 GASEVPLPSVSI
+1255 GASEVSLPSISI
-1267 LFKLVTNAKGRA
+1267 LFKLVTNAKARA

-1307 IQQLYQKD
+1307 VQQLYQKD

-1330 EFTDL
+1330 EFYDL

-1343 FPSKEWLYNNLDRE
+1343 SPSKEWLYNNLDRE
-1357 GYQKEANEV
+1357 GYLKEAKEV
-1366 LEKRIERLKR
+1366 LEKRIERIKR

-1383 MMNKLILQE
+1383 MMAKLILQE

-1398 TRNDFTGWNNYIVKR
+1398 TRNDFTGWNNYIIKR
-1413 HPLRSIDKNGI
+1413 HPLKSIDKNGI
-1424 ESSPW
+1424 ETSPW
-1429 LSDEY
+1429 LTDEY

-1441 ELLDLYNFLIKT
+1441 ELFDLYNFLIKT
-1453 NKKASDVGYLENKIH
+1453 NKKSADIGYLENKVH

-1505 IGFGDVNEL
+1505 IGFGNVNEL

-1561 MHNYKYLSEVE
+1561 IHNYKYLSEVE

-1588 ATTRSGDVIIKPNGD
+1588 ATTRSGDVILKPNGK
-1603 PEELKGNEQNTK
+1603 PEELEGNEQNTK
-1615 IFDDFL
+1615 MFDDFL
-1621 RALLYEQKYPLSDT
+1621 RALLYEQKYPMSDT
-1635 DTSIST
+1635 DTSIET
-1641 GLVKQI
+1641 GVMKQM

-1671 FKSMDALNRTF
+1671 FKSMDALNRAF
-1682 QLKTLGLDI
+1682 QLKTLGLEI
-1691 VSGAVNLFGAN
+1691 ISGAVNLFGAN
-1702 IQIATQAGNYFTKW
+1702 IQVITQAGNYFTKW

-1726 GSRFKDND
+1726 GSRFKNDD
-1734 DRKMFLK
+1734 DRKMFLQ

-1791 LTLLDNSMI
+1791 MTLLDNSMI

-1805 VNIREFVKAKYKD
+1805 VNIREFVKNKYKD
-1818 RWNSASDYADSSKK
+1818 RYNSASDYASDSKK
-1832 IEDEIK
+1832 IEDEIT

-1852 ENDELVIPGLDL
+1852 ENDKLVIPGFDL

-1879 ISRNAVGGMSD
+1879 ISRNATGGMSD
-1890 SDINRM
+1890 SDINRV

-1931 TTIDENGLTEGE
+1931 VTIDENGLTEGE

-1949 VRLWWGVLTSS
+1949 VRLWWGVLVSS
-1960 ISDRSLNI
+1960 IQDKSFNVLNI
-1968 LNILQVNDK
+1968 IQVNDK
-1977 GILLLDKMYLEYKA
+1977 GILLLDKMYSDYA
-1991 AYEKRT
+1991 QAYQKRT
-1997 GEKFTMTKED
+1997 GQNFTMTKED
-2007 FNEMI
+2007 FNDMI
-2012 RTNLRNQ
+2012 RTNLKNQ

-2032 KLSMGMLPPDDDKDK
+2032 KLSMGLLAPDDDDDDI
-2047 ATKNFF
+2047 ATKNFYRF
-2053 RYSQRVVDKF
+2053 SQRVVDKF

-2070 YNPLEAEHL
+2070 YNPLEAEKIL
-2079 LSGSM
+2079 EGSI
-2084 FPAIGVFSDVIKFI
+2084 FPAIGLFSDVVKFM
-2098 SHFSSQAL
+2098 SHFSSQVL
-2106 GFEIFDPTLS
+2106 GFEVFDPSLS
-2116 SEEVRKKAQ
+2116 SEEVREKAQ

-2140 MTYGAIFNDD
+2140 MTYGAILNSE
-2150 FAKEFDITIQKDN
+2150 FAKEFDITIQKESRR
-2163 VK
+2163 

>member
-1 MATCPNK
+1 MANCPNK
-8 SSEDWKL
+8 NLEEWKL

-22 DIAHY
+22 DMAYY
-27 LWDVYEG
+27 LWDTYEG
-34 NVPESESRESIVK
+34 NVPEE
-47 AGLKAVNILLYKE
+47 
-60 SFDLFQKGKKNN
+60 
-72 WSLEKILTELQI
+72 
-84 PKEQK
+84 
-89 QLIINNGNTE
+89 
-99 WNDIVSDLVANYS
+99 
-112 YAIEI
+112 
-117 NTSKEKVTQYGEYFN
+117 
-132 FSYNGDSYLSIP
+132 
-144 EVDRYEKN
+144 
-152 GKEITKKEFNKVKQ
+152 
-166 LANNTILPTQI
+166 
-177 YSNLT
+177 
-182 VPGGTNYTENE
+182 
-193 IATPAITPSIK
+193 
-204 GHAQF
+204 
-209 ATDKGIGWFRSD
+209 
-221 DKTVSRNVEIGTGFK
+221 
-236 KGFLREEELQELQ
+236 
-249 DMGYTVEETQELAKQ
+249 
-264 RYSEISTASQLT
+264 
-276 KTRRILEVQSDLFQ
+276 
-290 KGRDKEDLIGN
+290 
-301 YEAVEDVKVESK
+301 
-313 PFIEKLNSL
+313 
-322 NNGSDIVIT
+322 
-331 SSGNNINEYYKKD
+331 
-344 NIWFRGKN
+344 
-352 TGQSKNSTSNQ
+352 
-363 FLQLLNQGSN
+363 
-373 WVTFFVKS
+373 
-381 IIQDS
+381 
-386 SKKGYEKVLFP
+386 
-397 SGNTASKVEGHTT
+397 
-410 LEEFKKQKEDRI
+410 
-422 DKLSK
+422 
-427 ELIPL
+427 
-432 NKLQIVKSSSNTF
+432 
-445 QIRDNSGYTA
+445 
-455 EARYN
+455 
-460 LNKDFDTIEKAQK
+460 
-473 AIYDVEGSIEL
+473 
-484 EINQLKQ
+484 
-491 ELERVE
+491 
-497 GPEGFGA
+497 
-504 LKPIYNFYENTVKNV
+504 
-519 LNKQYGKD
+519 
-527 NVKQVTDEYGN
+527 
-538 TWNEVEIVPE
+538 
-548 REQKA
+548 EQKA
-553 ILLQKETK
+553 IPFQKET
-561 ELPSSKASEE
+561 EEVPVSRASEE
-571 TLNKVKAL
+571 TLTKVKAL

-589 LQDYLKGNPDIN
+589 LQDYLKGNPDVD
-601 ATDVNGLADLVRGII
+601 AKDVDGLADIFQKII

-714 LPRTMIQ
+714 LPRTMVQ
-721 KIWNAILDFFSGRYR
+721 KIWNAILDFLSGRYR
-736 KANIDIFTEASERI
+736 KANIDIFTEASEKI
-750 LEGEI
+750 LEGE
-755 GDVETISD
+755 VENIENISD
-763 MEEIF
+763 MEGIF
-768 LQKKSPKM
+768 LQKKSSKI

-821 TTGNERKITKR
+821 TSGSERRITKR

-837 KTWYEQR
+837 KAWYEQR

-864 HGIKYHFYFEDIH
+864 HGIKYHFYFEDVH

-888 ETPLSRTIDI
+888 ETPISRTIDLI
-898 VGPNEEV
+898 GLDEEV

-916 VKKFSEGKK
+916 IKKFSEGKK

-987 RYKDILRESYG
+987 RYKDMLRDSYG

-1023 SDLIVKGI
+1023 SDLVVKGI
-1031 EIGSVNVSKIKDF
+1031 EIGSVDVGKIKDF

-1058 EELDEAITQ
+1058 EELDEAIVQ
-1067 LNAILKQ
+1067 LNAVLKQ
-1074 VGKEGVTNEDEK
+1074 IGKEDVTNEDEK
-1086 KFKSERM
+1086 RFKGERM

-1121 EGQNLVNDWE
+1121 EGQNLINDWE

-1141 DDINDAQLSEYADS
+1141 NDIDDVQLSEYADS

-1163 QVFGSMNDL
+1163 KVFGSMNDL

-1177 YDKSEIKNAKTDAQK
+1177 YDKSEIKNAKTDKQK
-1192 EDLAKRKTYLES
+1192 EDLAKRKVYLES

-1217 KVEVITGKFADKFM
+1217 KVENITGKFADKFM

-1243 QAVWSGIGSFFR
+1243 QAVWSGVGSFFR
-1255 GASEVPLPSVSI
+1255 GASEVPLPSISI

-1335 VDKNASEE
+1335 VDKNAAEE
-1343 FPSKEWLYNNLDRE
+1343 SPSKEWLYNNLDRE
-1357 GYQKEANEV
+1357 GYLKESKEV
-1366 LEKRIERLKR
+1366 LEKRIERIKR

-1383 MMNKLILQE
+1383 MMAKLILQE

-1398 TRNDFTGWNNYIVKR
+1398 TRNDFTGWNNYIIKR

-1424 ESSPW
+1424 ETSPW
-1429 LSDEY
+1429 LTDEY

-1441 ELLDLYNFLIKT
+1441 ELFDLYNFLIKT
-1453 NKKASDVGYLENKIH
+1453 NKKASDVGYLENKVH

-1505 IGFGDVNEL
+1505 IGFGNVNEL
-1514 TGEIEHSIPKY
+1514 TGEIEHSVPKY

-1530 SMKQDEAGNTIHD
+1530 SMKEDEAGNTIHD

-1582 SFKKHL
+1582 GFKKHL
-1588 ATTRSGDVIIKPNGD
+1588 ATTRSGDVIMKPNGK
-1603 PEELKGNEQNTK
+1603 PEELEGNEQNTK
-1615 IFDDFL
+1615 MFDDFL

-1641 GLVKQI
+1641 GLVKQM
-1647 KKIVNSVAGKEVF
+1647 KKIINSVAGKEVF

-1671 FKSMDALNRTF
+1671 FKSMDTLNRTF

-1702 IQIATQAGNYFTKW
+1702 IQVITQAGNYFTKW

-1734 DRKMFLK
+1734 DRKMFLQ

-1800 VDGKI
+1800 IDGKI
-1805 VNIREFVKAKYKD
+1805 VNIREFVKNKYKD
-1818 RWNSASDYADSSKK
+1818 RYNSASDYANSSKK
-1832 IEDEIK
+1832 IEDEII
-1838 ELKSTSSIT
+1838 ELKNTSSIT

-1852 ENDELVIPGLDL
+1852 ENDKLVIPGLDL

-1879 ISRNAVGGMSD
+1879 ISRNATGGMSD

-1931 TTIDENGLTEGE
+1931 VTIDENGLTEGE

-1949 VRLWWGVLTSS
+1949 VRLWWGVLASS
-1960 ISDRSLNI
+1960 INDRSFNV

-1991 AYEKRT
+1991 AFEKRT

-2007 FNEMI
+2007 FNDMI
-2012 RTNLRNQ
+2012 KTNLKNQ
-2019 VQELTMLLVLFGL
+2019 VQELTMLLVLVGL
-2032 KLSMGMLPPDDDKDK
+2032 KLSMGLLPPDDDEDK

-2084 FPAIGVFSDVIKFI
+2084 FPAIGVFSDIIKFI
-2098 SHFSSQAL
+2098 SHFSSQVL
-2106 GFEIFDPTLS
+2106 GFEISDPSLS

-2125 PVKYLAKMLPVTKSL
+2125 PIKYLGKMLPVTKSL

-2150 FAKEFDITIQKDN
+2150 FAKEFDITIQKESRR
-2163 VK
+2163 

>member
-8 SSEDWKL
+8 NLQDWKL

-22 DIAHY
+22 DLAYY
-27 LWDVYEG
+27 LWDTYEG
-34 NVPESESRESIVK
+34 NVPESESRTEIIK
-47 AGLKAVNILLYKE
+47 AGLKATNILQSPKADQFFNAVAKNKISGDFFWRKMQADLGIPKDQIDILK
-60 SFDLFQKGKKNN
+60 SFDTQDRGELIS
-72 WSLEKILTELQI
+72 SLL
-84 PKEQK
+84 
-89 QLIINNGNTE
+89 
-99 WNDIVSDLVANYS
+99 ANYS
-112 YAIEI
+112 FAIEI
-117 NTSKEKVTQYGEYFN
+117 NITKSKSESYDDILPGRQYVDNDVYFIN
-132 FSYNGDSYLSIP
+132 ENGQYIRKNAFSTDEI
-144 EVDRYEKN
+144 V
-152 GKEITKKEFNKVKQ
+152 ITKKEYEEKVYEY
-166 LANNTILPTQI
+166 NPTQY

-209 ATDKGIGWFRSD
+209 ATDQGIGWFRSD
-221 DKTVSRNVEIGTGFK
+221 EEVENGKYYPGGVFEGEMIPSSTEGGTP
-236 KGFLREEELQELQ
+236 
-249 DMGYTVEETQELAKQ
+249 
-264 RYSEISTASQLT
+264 T

-290 KGRDKEDLIGN
+290 KGRDKKMLPTLELQDEKQKAVYDKLKYSGFSVDQKFKVRDTWFVVTNVPEKNKYTVRNLSNNKTSIISRANLI
-301 YEAVEDVKVESK
+301 ESMEQYNVSDENIK
-313 PFIEKLNSL
+313 R
-322 NNGSDIVIT
+322 NG
-331 SSGNNINEYYKKD
+331 
-344 NIWFRGKN
+344 
-352 TGQSKNSTSNQ
+352 
-363 FLQLLNQGSN
+363 FLQLLNKDNN

-386 SKKGYEKVLFP
+386 AKKGYEKVLFP
-397 SGNTASKVEGHTT
+397 SGDTASKVEGHTT

-422 DKLSK
+422 K
-427 ELIPL
+427 ELEELKNKPWRVGYKVGSTLGNFKTKEEAIVFSMDYNNVEVRNISETL
-432 NKLQIVKSSSNTF
+432 NF
-445 QIRDNSGYTA
+445 DN
-455 EARYN
+455 
-460 LNKDFDTIEKAQK
+460 
-473 AIYDVEGSIEL
+473 
-484 EINQLKQ
+484 EIAQLKQ

-497 GPEGFGA
+497 GPEGFAA

-519 LNKQYGKD
+519 LNKQYGKE
-527 NVKQVTDEYGN
+527 NVKQITDEYGN

-553 ILLQKETK
+553 ILFQKETE
-561 ELPSSKASEE
+561 ELPSSRASEE
-571 TLNKVKAL
+571 TLTKVKAL

-589 LQDYLKGNPDIN
+589 LQDYLKGNPDVD
-601 ATDVNGLADLVRGII
+601 AKDVNGLADIFQKII

-630 MVHIATAIIEKL
+630 MVHVATAIIEKL
-642 DPKFVTEMIS
+642 EPKFVTEMIS

-657 AIYKKVLNAYK
+657 AIYNKVLNAYK
-668 DDKNYQLPNGKPDIR
+668 NDKNYQLPNGKPDIR

-721 KIWNAILDFFSGRYR
+721 KLWNAILDFFSGRYR
-736 KANIDIFTEASERI
+736 KANIDIFEQASERI

-755 GDVETISD
+755 GDVENISD
-763 MEEIF
+763 VEDIF
-768 LQKKSPKM
+768 LQKKSSKL
-776 SDKQKELQELILDTK
+776 SDKQKELQQRILDTK

-798 SKEKV
+798 SSEKV

-813 SNYYVELE
+813 SNYYVEVQAD
-821 TTGNERKITKR
+821 GIERKITKR

-837 KTWYEQR
+837 KAWYEQR

-853 EEEFINDFKRD
+853 EEEAINEFKRE
-864 HGIKYHFYFEDIH
+864 HGVEYHFYFEDIH

-888 ETPLSRTIDI
+888 DAPLSRTIDVI
-898 VGPNEEV
+898 GDSEEI

-910 QYYVDL
+910 KYYVDL

-925 NPLVFSEVVVY
+925 NPLVFSEVVIY
-936 DPKEQEAGTI
+936 DAKQQEAGTI

-965 TVSATAEDVA
+965 TVSASAEDVA

-987 RYKDILRESYG
+987 RYKDILRDSYG
-998 VKEFGQMRAIPIL
+998 VGSFGMMRAIPIL

-1023 SDLIVKGI
+1023 SDLVVKGI
-1031 EIGSVNVSKIKDF
+1031 EIGSVDVNKIKDL

-1058 EELDEAITQ
+1058 EELDQAIQQ
-1067 LNAILKQ
+1067 LNAVLKQ
-1074 VGKEGVTNEDEK
+1074 VGKEEVTNEEEK
-1086 KFKSERM
+1086 RFKSERM
-1093 NALSKAIRAAQSANN
+1093 NALSKAIRSAQSANS

-1121 EGQNLVNDWE
+1121 EGQNLINDWE
-1131 TIYNKKAASA
+1131 TIYNKKKASSN
-1141 DDINDAQLSEYADS
+1141 DINDEQLSEYADS
-1155 LREYMAIS
+1155 LREYIAIS
-1163 QVFGSMNDL
+1163 QVFGTINDL
-1172 IGNLI
+1172 IGGLI
-1177 YDKSEIKNAKTDAQK
+1177 YDKSEEKNAKTDK
-1192 EDLAKRKTYLES
+1192 EKQELAKRKTYLEN

-1217 KVEVITGKFADKFM
+1217 KVEDITKKFADKFM

-1243 QAVWSGIGSFFR
+1243 QAVWSGVSSFFR
-1255 GASEVPLPSVSI
+1255 GASDVPLPSINI
-1267 LFKLVTNAKGRA
+1267 LYKLVTNAKSRA

-1285 EVEELMSIRKR
+1285 EVEELMAIRKR

-1307 IQQLYQKD
+1307 VQQLYQKD
-1315 DKNKLVNKIIYKYKK
+1315 EKNNLVNKIIYKYKK
-1330 EFTDL
+1330 EFYEL
-1335 VDKNASEE
+1335 VDKNASQES
-1343 FPSKEWLYNNLDRE
+1343 PSKKWIYDNIDKE
-1357 GYQKEANEV
+1357 GYQKEAEEV
-1366 LEKRIERLKR
+1366 LERRIERIKR

-1383 MMNKLILQE
+1383 MMAKLILQE
-1392 KRMFDV
+1392 KRTFDV
-1398 TRNDFTGWNNYIVKR
+1398 TRSDFTGWNNYIIKR
-1413 HPLRSIDKNGI
+1413 HPVKNISKDGV

-1429 LSDEY
+1429 LTDEY
-1434 KNIQNDK
+1434 KNIQDDR
-1441 ELLDLYNFLIKT
+1441 ELFDLYNFLIKT

-1489 SSIMNFGNG
+1489 SSVMNFGNG
-1498 LSLQADD
+1498 LSLQAEDV
-1505 IGFGDVNEL
+1505 GFGNVNEL
-1514 TGEIEHSIPKY
+1514 TGQIEHSIPKY

-1530 SMKQDEAGNTIHD
+1530 SMKKDEAGNTIND

-1582 SFKKHL
+1582 GFKKHL
-1588 ATTRSGDVIIKPNGD
+1588 ATTRSGDIIIKPDGK
-1603 PEELKGNEQNTK
+1603 PEELAGNEQNTK
-1615 IFDDFL
+1615 MFDDFL

-1641 GLVKQI
+1641 GLVKQM
-1647 KKIVNSVAGKEVF
+1647 KKAVNAVARRPVF

-1671 FKSMDALNRTF
+1671 FKSMDSLNRAF

-1702 IQIATQAGNYFTKW
+1702 IQVITQSGNYFTKS

-1726 GSRFKDND
+1726 GSKFRNND
-1734 DRKMFLK
+1734 DRKMFLQ

-1753 TYDKLKEAGLSKITQ
+1753 TYDKLKEAGLSKLTQ
-1768 QNFSDWLMVFMREPE
+1768 QNFSDWLMVFLRAPE
-1783 QHVEKSIF
+1783 EHVEKSIF
-1791 LTLLDNSMI
+1791 LTLLDNSMV

-1805 VNIREFVKAKYKD
+1805 VNIREFVKSKYKD
-1818 RWNSASDYADSSKK
+1818 RYSSASNYARDSKN
-1832 IEDEIK
+1832 IEEEIK
-1838 ELKSTSSIT
+1838 ELKNKNSIT
-1847 NTMKL
+1847 ATMKL
-1852 ENDELVIPGLDL
+1852 ENDKLVIPGLDL
-1864 NNFKEIDRVTKLSRR
+1864 NNFNEIDRITKLSRR
-1879 ISRNAVGGMSD
+1879 ISRNATGGMSD
-1890 SDINRM
+1890 SDVNRM

-1931 TTIDENGLTEGE
+1931 TTIDDNGLTEGE

-1949 VRLWWGVLTSS
+1949 VRLWWGVLSSS
-1960 ISDRSLNI
+1960 ISDKSFNVLNI
-1968 LNILQVNDK
+1968 IRVNDK
-1977 GILLLDKMYLEYKA
+1977 GLLLLDKMYLEYA
-1991 AYEKRT
+1991 EAYEKRT
-1997 GEKFTMTKED
+1997 GQKFTMTEED
-2007 FNEMI
+2007 FKDMV
-2012 RTNLRNQ
+2012 RTNLKNQ
-2019 VQELTMLLVLFGL
+2019 VQELTTLLVLFGL
-2032 KLSMGMLPPDDDKDK
+2032 KLSMGLLAPEDDEDK

-2053 RYSQRVVDKF
+2053 RFSQRVVDKF

-2070 YNPLEAEHL
+2070 YNPLEAEKIFE
-2079 LSGSM
+2079 GSI
-2084 FPAIGVFSDVIKFI
+2084 FPAIGVFSDIIKFM
-2098 SHFSSQAL
+2098 SHFSSQVL
-2106 GFEIFDPTLS
+2106 GVELFDPSLS
-2116 SEEVRKKAQ
+2116 SEEVREKAM

-2140 MTYGAIFNDD
+2140 LTYGAILNED
-2150 FAKEFDITIQKDN
+2150 FAKEYDITIQKESM
-2163 VK
+2163 K

>member
-8 SSEDWKL
+8 SLEDWKL

-22 DIAHY
+22 DMAYY
-27 LWDVYEG
+27 LWDTYDG
-34 NVPESESRESIVK
+34 NVP
-47 AGLKAVNILLYKE
+47 KE
-60 SFDLFQKGKKNN
+60 
-72 WSLEKILTELQI
+72 
-84 PKEQK
+84 
-89 QLIINNGNTE
+89 
-99 WNDIVSDLVANYS
+99 
-112 YAIEI
+112 
-117 NTSKEKVTQYGEYFN
+117 
-132 FSYNGDSYLSIP
+132 
-144 EVDRYEKN
+144 
-152 GKEITKKEFNKVKQ
+152 
-166 LANNTILPTQI
+166 
-177 YSNLT
+177 
-182 VPGGTNYTENE
+182 
-193 IATPAITPSIK
+193 
-204 GHAQF
+204 
-209 ATDKGIGWFRSD
+209 
-221 DKTVSRNVEIGTGFK
+221 
-236 KGFLREEELQELQ
+236 
-249 DMGYTVEETQELAKQ
+249 
-264 RYSEISTASQLT
+264 
-276 KTRRILEVQSDLFQ
+276 
-290 KGRDKEDLIGN
+290 
-301 YEAVEDVKVESK
+301 
-313 PFIEKLNSL
+313 
-322 NNGSDIVIT
+322 
-331 SSGNNINEYYKKD
+331 
-344 NIWFRGKN
+344 
-352 TGQSKNSTSNQ
+352 
-363 FLQLLNQGSN
+363 
-373 WVTFFVKS
+373 
-381 IIQDS
+381 
-386 SKKGYEKVLFP
+386 
-397 SGNTASKVEGHTT
+397 
-410 LEEFKKQKEDRI
+410 
-422 DKLSK
+422 
-427 ELIPL
+427 
-432 NKLQIVKSSSNTF
+432 
-445 QIRDNSGYTA
+445 
-455 EARYN
+455 
-460 LNKDFDTIEKAQK
+460 
-473 AIYDVEGSIEL
+473 
-484 EINQLKQ
+484 
-491 ELERVE
+491 
-497 GPEGFGA
+497 
-504 LKPIYNFYENTVKNV
+504 
-519 LNKQYGKD
+519 
-527 NVKQVTDEYGN
+527 
-538 TWNEVEIVPE
+538 
-548 REQKA
+548 EQKA
-553 ILLQKETK
+553 IVLQKET
-561 ELPSSKASEE
+561 EEVPVSRSSEE
-571 TLNKVKAL
+571 TLTKVKAL
-579 IAKMGVKIQD
+579 IAKMGVKMQD
-589 LQDYLKGNPDIN
+589 LQDYLKGNPDVK
-601 ATDVNGLADLVRGII
+601 ATDVNGLADLVKGII
-616 AIAEGKEDVALTEE
+616 AIAEGKEDVTLTEE

-657 AIYKKVLNAYK
+657 AIYDRVLKAYR

-689 VDKLIVELIINQSQG
+689 VDKLIVELIINQSEG
-704 STEFPELMEE
+704 SVEFPELMEE
-714 LPRTMIQ
+714 LPRTMVQ
-721 KIWNAILDFFSGRYR
+721 KIWNTILDFFSGRYR

-755 GDVETISD
+755 ENIENISD
-763 MEEIF
+763 MEGVF
-768 LQKKSPKM
+768 LQKKSSKL

-821 TTGNERKITKR
+821 TTGNERRITKR

-837 KTWYEQR
+837 KAWYEQR

-877 NRYFKEDGTRR
+877 DRYFKEDGTRR
-888 ETPLSRTIDI
+888 ETPVSRTID
-898 VGPNEEV
+898 VTGPNEEV

-1023 SDLIVKGI
+1023 SELMVKGI
-1031 EIGSVNVSKIKDF
+1031 EIGSVDVGKIKDF

-1058 EELDEAITQ
+1058 EELDEAIVQ
-1067 LNAILKQ
+1067 LNAVLKQ
-1074 VGKEGVTNEDEK
+1074 VGKEEVTNEDEK
-1086 KFKSERM
+1086 RFKGERM

-1121 EGQNLVNDWE
+1121 EGQNLINDWE

-1141 DDINDAQLSEYADS
+1141 DDIEDVQLSEYADS

-1163 QVFGSMNDL
+1163 KVFGSMNDL

-1177 YDKSEIKNAKTDAQK
+1177 YDKSEIKNAKTDKQK
-1192 EDLAKRKTYLES
+1192 EDLAKRKAYLEN

-1217 KVEVITGKFADKFM
+1217 KVEDITGKFADKFM

-1243 QAVWSGIGSFFR
+1243 QAIMSGVGSFFR
-1255 GASEVPLPSVSI
+1255 GASEVSLPSISI
-1267 LFKLVTNAKGRA
+1267 LFKLVTNAKARA

-1307 IQQLYQKD
+1307 VQQLYQKD

-1330 EFTDL
+1330 EFYDL

-1343 FPSKEWLYNNLDRE
+1343 SPSKEWLYNNLDRE
-1357 GYQKEANEV
+1357 GYLKEAKEV
-1366 LEKRIERLKR
+1366 LEKRIERIKR

-1383 MMNKLILQE
+1383 MMAKLILQE

-1398 TRNDFTGWNNYIVKR
+1398 TRNDFTGWNNYIIKR
-1413 HPLRSIDKNGI
+1413 HPLKSIDKNGI
-1424 ESSPW
+1424 ETSPW
-1429 LSDEY
+1429 LTDEY

-1441 ELLDLYNFLIKT
+1441 ELFDLYNFLIKT
-1453 NKKASDVGYLENKIH
+1453 NKKSADIGYLENKVH

-1489 SSIMNFGNG
+1489 SSVMNFGNG

-1505 IGFGDVNEL
+1505 VGFGNVNEL

-1530 SMKQDEAGNTIHD
+1530 SMRQDEAGNTIHD

-1582 SFKKHL
+1582 GFKKHL
-1588 ATTRSGDVIIKPNGD
+1588 ATTRSGDVILKPNGK
-1603 PEELKGNEQNTK
+1603 PEELEGNEQNTK
-1615 IFDDFL
+1615 MFDDFL
-1621 RALLYEQKYPLSDT
+1621 RALLYEQKYPMSDT
-1635 DTSIST
+1635 YTSIST
-1641 GLVKQI
+1641 GLVKKM
-1647 KKIVNSVAGKEVF
+1647 KKIINGVANKEIF

-1671 FKSMDALNRTF
+1671 FKSMDTLNRTF

-1691 VSGAVNLFGAN
+1691 ISGAVNLFGAN
-1702 IQIATQAGNYFTKW
+1702 IQVITQAGNYFTKW
-1716 DYFKNFNGLI
+1716 DYFKNFNSLI
-1726 GSRFKDND
+1726 GSRFKNDD
-1734 DRKMFLK
+1734 DRKMFLQ

-1791 LTLLDNSMI
+1791 MTLLDNSMI

-1805 VNIREFVKAKYKD
+1805 VNIREFVKNKYKD
-1818 RWNSASDYADSSKK
+1818 RYNSASDYASDSKK
-1832 IEDEIK
+1832 IEDEII
-1838 ELKSTSSIT
+1838 ELKNTSSIT

-1852 ENDELVIPGLDL
+1852 ENDKLVIPGFDL
-1864 NNFKEIDRVTKLSRR
+1864 SNFKEIDRVTKLSRR
-1879 ISRNAVGGMSD
+1879 ISRNATGGMSD
-1890 SDINRM
+1890 SDINRV

-1931 TTIDENGLTEGE
+1931 VTIDENGLTEGE

-1949 VRLWWGVLTSS
+1949 VRLWWGVVISS
-1960 ISDRSLNI
+1960 IQDNSFNV

-1977 GILLLDKMYLEYKA
+1977 GILLLDKMYLDYA
-1991 AYEKRT
+1991 QAYQKRT
-1997 GEKFTMTKED
+1997 GQKFTMTKED
-2007 FNEMI
+2007 FNDMI
-2012 RTNLRNQ
+2012 KTNLKNQ
-2019 VQELTMLLVLFGL
+2019 VQELTMLLVLIGL
-2032 KLSMGMLPPDDDKDK
+2032 KLSMGLLAPDDDDDDI
-2047 ATKNFF
+2047 ATKNFYRF
-2053 RYSQRVVDKF
+2053 SQRVVDKF

-2070 YNPLEAEHL
+2070 YNPLEAERIL
-2079 LSGSM
+2079 EGSM
-2084 FPAIGVFSDVIKFI
+2084 FPAIGLFSDVVKFM
-2098 SHFSSQAL
+2098 SHFSSQVL
-2106 GFEIFDPTLS
+2106 GFEVFDPALS

-2140 MTYGAIFNDD
+2140 MTYGAILNSE
-2150 FAKEFDITIQKDN
+2150 FAKEYDITIQKESN
-2163 VK
+2163 R